1 MGKVSPPSIKY
12 VIKAKFTAT
21 GMVEKPDVIGAI
33 FGQTEGLL
41 GEELELRELQ
51 KKGKIGRIDAEM
63 DVKESMTTGIVTIP
77 TSIDKAETTLIAA
90 AVETIDRV
98 GPCDAKF
105 EIEGIEDV
113 RTSKRDFILERA
125 KALMEKLSSG
135 TPEIREMEQSV
146 IDHSKTVRV
155 REIGDEKIAA
165 GPDVEISN
173 EIIVV
178 EGRADVVNLLKAGI
192 KNAIAMNGTKIPKIV
207 ADMSKEKEVT
217 LFVDGDRGGLLI
229 AKNVIGSIRI
239 KNVAVAPDGK
249 EVEELVEKE
258 AVACLRNKMPASE
271 FLDKYLNSRE
281 TGDSRG
287 YGNRD
292 SRDRPY
298 EDRRPTSR
306 GTSSNEGNGE
316 RTSSRGAYYSRE
328 QPQPTAFE
336 QVKIT
341 DSDVKEIEKLFK
353 EIDGTKH
360 ALFAVKE
367 GKKIEAFE
375 KTTYAKV
382 VTSLYGSNRRGK
394 RIDVLIVDG
403 TITSKLLATAEQVGV
418 SAIAAKNFTATSEKI
433 RLIGL

>member
-192 KNAIAMNGTKIPKIV
+192 KNAIALSSVVFP
-207 ADMSKEKEVT
+207 EEVPPE
-217 LFVDGDRGGLLI
+217 
-229 AKNVIGSIRI
+229 IRI
-239 KNVAVAPDGK
+239 FD
-249 EVEELVEKE
+249 L
-258 AVACLRNKMPASE
+258 
-271 FLDKYLNSRE
+271 Y
-281 TGDSRG
+281 
-287 YGNRD
+287 
-292 SRDRPY
+292 
-298 EDRRPTSR
+298 
-306 GTSSNEGNGE
+306 SSKSQ
-316 RTSSRGAYYSRE
+316 R
-328 QPQPTAFE
+328 
-336 QVKIT
+336 
-341 DSDVKEIEKLFK
+341 
-353 EIDGTKH
+353 
-360 ALFAVKE
+360 
-367 GKKIEAFE
+367 
-375 KTTYAKV
+375 
-382 VTSLYGSNRRGK
+382 
-394 RIDVLIVDG
+394 
-403 TITSKLLATAEQVGV
+403 
-418 SAIAAKNFTATSEKI
+418 
-433 RLIGL
+433 

>member
-12 VIKAKFTAT
+12 VVRAKFTAT

-63 DVKESMTTGIVTIP
+63 NVQDSITTGVVVIP

-105 EIEGIEDV
+105 EIEAIEDV

-125 KALMEKLSSG
+125 KALMEKLSSSS
-135 TPEIREMEQSV
+135 PELREMEQSV
-146 IDHSKTVRV
+146 IDHSKTSRV

-165 GPDVEISN
+165 GPDVESSN

-207 ADMSKEKEVT
+207 ADMSQEKDIT
-217 LFVDGDRGGLLI
+217 LFVDGDRGGILI
-229 AKNVIGSIRI
+229 AKNVIGSIKI

-258 AVACLRNKMPASE
+258 AVACLRNKMPVSE
-271 FLDKYLNSRE
+271 FMDKYVNSRE
-281 TGDSRG
+281 SERESSRG
-287 YGNRD
+287 YGDRGRSYDNRQRMQGGRSNGRTD
-292 SRDRPY
+292 SR
-298 EDRRPTSR
+298 
-306 GTSSNEGNGE
+306 E
-316 RTSSRGAYYSRE
+316 RYYSQRE
-328 QPQPTAFE
+328 QTQPTTFE
-336 QVKIT
+336 PVKIT
-341 DSDVKEIEKLFK
+341 STDVKEIEKLFK

-360 ALFAVKE
+360 VLLAVKGE
-367 GKKIEAFE
+367 KKIEPIE
-375 KTTYAKV
+375 KITSAKL
-382 VTSLYGSNRRGK
+382 VTALYGANRRGK
-394 RIDVLIVDG
+394 RIDVVLIDG
-403 TITSKLLATAEQVGV
+403 TVTPKLLATAEQVGI
-418 SAIAAKNFTATSEKI
+418 SAIAAKNFTAASEKI
-433 RLIGL
+433 RLIAV